1 MSSGVSQIEYWLG
14 TNKNAG
20 ANNQN
25 SNGKDGKEGGDEA
38 VYLSYDVF
46 MALAVIG
53 GFFALDHLY
62 LRSPLTF
69 LAKIVINLLFF
80 GVWWLWD
87 ALQAVFNDD
96 VIKVADFGF
105 CKTLMGP

>member
-25 SNGKDGKEGGDEA
+25 SNGKEGGDGA

-46 MALAVIG
+46 MALAISYIIG
-53 GFFALDHLY
+53 LGDRHLDNIMIA
-62 LRSPLTF
+62 SIIF
-69 LAKIVINLLFF
+69 SQDCN
-80 GVWWLWD
+80 
-87 ALQAVFNDD
+87 
-96 VIKVADFGF
+96 
-105 CKTLMGP
+105 